1 TAFTDEMRMAQGY
14 ASGAVDYLPTPV
26 VPEILK
32 AKVRVF
38 IELSQMRRKAASQ
51 AEERAKR
58 EAAEEADRRKDEFLG
73 MLAHE
78 LRNPLAPILNATHL
92 IRRMAPKESRMD
104 ELGSIIER
112 QVKHMTRLIDDL
124 LDATRL

>member
-1 TAFTDEMRMAQGY
+1 MAQGY

-38 IELSQMRRKAASQ
+38 IELSQMRRQAASQ
-51 AEERAKR
+51 AEERAR
-58 EAAEEADRRKDEFLG
+58 RTAAEEADRRKDEFFG

-78 LRNPLAPILNATHL
+78 LRNPLAPILNVSHL
-92 IRRMAPKESRMD
+92 LRRIAPNEPRLKNWRTLSTA
-104 ELGSIIER
+104 R
-112 QVKHMTRLIDDL
+112 QNIWGG
-124 LDATRL
+124 